1 MALGTNHNM
10 MKWLDQIAKT
20 ILMLYNKTTLGL
32 SREKPLEKFFDI
44 TRVKGLPFLH
54 LVDINYIYIYSLV
67 VVLDSFS

>member
-1 MALGTNHNM
+1 MILGTNHNM

-54 LVDINYIYIYSLV
+54 LVDINYIYILV
-67 VVLDSFS
+67 SRRSRFI

>member
-54 LVDINYIYIYSLV
+54 LVDINYIYIYTR
-67 VVLDSFS
+67 

>member
-44 TRVKGLPFLH
+44 CT
-54 LVDINYIYIYSLV
+54 N
-67 VVLDSFS
+67 

>member
-54 LVDINYIYIYSLV
+54 LVDINYIYILV
-67 VVLDSFS
+67 SRRSRFI

>member
-1 MALGTNHNM
+1 
-10 MKWLDQIAKT
+10 
-20 ILMLYNKTTLGL
+20 MLYNKTTLGL

>member
-44 TRVKGLPFLH
+44 LTRVKGLPFLH
-54 LVDINYIYIYSLV
+54 LVDINYIYILV
-67 VVLDSFS
+67 SRRSRFI